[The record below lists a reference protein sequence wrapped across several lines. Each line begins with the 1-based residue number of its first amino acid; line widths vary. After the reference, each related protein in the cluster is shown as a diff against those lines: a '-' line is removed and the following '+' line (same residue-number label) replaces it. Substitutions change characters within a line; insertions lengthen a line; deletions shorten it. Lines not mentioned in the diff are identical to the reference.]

1 MEGREPGVI
10 LLDDR
15 RVFVAAN
22 EVAADLLG
30 VPADDLLGRRA
41 DEFMPV
47 VAKALY
53 PLAWQGFLIRRRA
66 AGEYAAHRADGSLA
80 PLAYVGF
87 ANRPING
94 LHFFVLEPL
103 EGGISGDALVPRMQK
118 THVQVGRDLS
128 PELQSRLI
136 TAADRA
142 ERRLPVASGA
152 QRAVVAA
159 LFDQPEKALDV
170 LDALRTIESVD
181 VNVASAAGSTPDAAA
196 SVLAG
201 RVPYSHLGVAVEKI
215 RAGGGRILTNLD
227 ERRVWPSSA

>member
-1 MEGREPGVI
+1 MEAREPGVI

-22 EVAADLLG
+22 EAAAELLG
-30 VPADDLLGRRA
+30 VPPDELLGRRA
-41 DEFMPV
+41 DDFMPV

-53 PLAWQGFLIRRRA
+53 PLAWQGFLLRRRA
-66 AGEYAAHRADGSLA
+66 AGEYAAHRVDGSLA

-87 ANRPING
+87 ANRPIDG

-103 EGGISGDALVPRMQK
+103 QSGISGDVLVPRMQK
-118 THVQVGRDLS
+118 THVQVGRDLA
-128 PELQSRLI
+128 PDVQDRLVA
-136 TAADRA
+136 AADRA

-152 QRAVVAA
+152 KRAVLAA
-159 LFDQPEKALDV
+159 LFDDPEHALDV
-170 LDALRTIESVD
+170 LDALRAIESVD
-181 VNVASAAGSTPDAAA
+181 VNVASAAGSTPDATA

-201 RVPYSHLGVAVEKI
+201 RVPYAHLGVAVQTI
-215 RAGGGRILTNLD
+215 RAHGGRILTNLD